1 MDQIEHQKLQALSEF
16 TKSQFLKKV
25 AQLLLSVSVFS
36 FFFSYS
42 TWLSFLSHSFNLSS
56 FPFQLLT
63 HTINRNCIFLL
74 CNGILVFLARNS
86 GLIRSSSSGFDH
98 ADEYLIKKTGDRLP
112 LLLDKEATT
121 ETTEPPESAADDQEE
136 RDKKYFFKEEE
147 TENLIEEDEEQEVD
161 HGTSLLEDENPK
173 KSSLE
178 SSLFIEEEEEE
189 EEHSS
194 LSTEELNKKFDDFIR
209 RMKEEIRIG
218 SMATSHSLAIK
229 ESSSFD
235 ESV

>member
-1 MDQIEHQKLQALSEF
+1 MDQIENQKLQALSEF

-63 HTINRNCIFLL
+63 HSINRNCIFLL

-112 LLLDKEATT
+112 MLLDNEATT

-178 SSLFIEEEEEE
+178 SSLFIEEEE
-189 EEHSS
+189 HSS

-218 SMATSHSLAIK
+218 SMTTSHSLAIK

-235 ESV
+235 QSV